1 MVDQQRFADF
11 ARIGSDWFWET
22 DCDDRFTYFSTNRSR
37 DGLDLTIFIG
47 RTRRELAVQDPENLE
62 RVAAVEVLIRDRQ
75 PIRDMLYLAG
85 RPGAPVWCQI
95 SAEPRFDEAGA
106 FSGYR
111 GVGRDVTDLMKARQA
126 LEIKSRTLEEIL
138 KAMPDGVQLVDA
150 GRTTLAINDQ
160 LYDLL
165 GLAKRSNSG
174 DATYESMHEMARRGE
189 YGPGDPEVLTRQ
201 RIEMMLQRV
210 TAERHV
216 RYQRE
221 LKTGRWMEVRLRALD
236 DGGFLSLYRDIT
248 DDKRREAEIE
258 RQFQLLQTIFAHFP
272 GGIAVFDKDLR
283 LAAWNEHYAEIIGA
297 HPAAVRIG
305 ATPVE
310 ILTSQARLG
319 EFGPV
324 EDPEAE
330 ARRRWTLYQA
340 GEMDFGQRQRPNGRT
355 FEMRRTSLPGGGSVS
370 IYIDI
375 TEQKR
380 AARELEELNATLEE
394 RIAERTAEARKSRD
408 TLLDAVES
416 VNHNLVVYDRED
428 RLAVFTNHLYLQ
440 YPNVDNVFVIGRK
453 FDEILRDAVE
463 TGALPVPP
471 GEDKEAFIADRAE
484 HHRRADGSV
493 MVRHLKNGTVLH
505 ISEHRSQS
513 GGIVAIGRDVTEQ
526 LKVEAQ
532 LRGAQRME
540 AIGQLTGGL
549 AHDLNNYLAVIMGNL
564 DLLAE
569 HAHAIPEMLG
579 LIEGALD
586 GAERGAELTRSL
598 LAFSRRQ
605 PLDPKVLDV
614 GERIVDV
621 TRLLKRTIGEK
632 IVIEM
637 QIARDLWPVMV
648 DGAQLDSAI
657 VNLANNARDAMPEGG
672 KLTIAARNV
681 PAGAADGP
689 AGDHVLI
696 EVTDTG
702 RGMDSG
708 TLAQAF
714 EPFFSTKEEG
724 HGTGLGLSMVHGFVH
739 QSGGTVRLAS
749 AVGKGTVVR
758 LLLPRS
764 SEPLS
769 IPLKRPTTAM
779 VRGTENVVLVDDN
792 DDVRETVAEA
802 LKSLGYRVTEAASGD
817 EALDLLESRAGE
829 FDVVVTDVIMP
840 GKLDGLALGRIV
852 RKRWPKLGVLLT
864 TGFAG
869 DADNDPAGGA
879 VEFSV
884 LTKPYRKEELARMLR
899 SALAK

>member
-47 RTRRELAVQDPENLE
+47 RTRRELAVQDPENLV
-62 RVAAVEVLIRDRQ
+62 RVAAVETLIRDRQ
-75 PIRDMLYLAG
+75 PIKDMLYLAG

-95 SAEPRFDEAGA
+95 SAEPRFDEAGT
-106 FSGYR
+106 FIGYR
-111 GVGRDVTDLMKARQA
+111 GVGRDVTDLMEARQA

-138 KAMPDGVQLVDA
+138 KAMPDGVELVDA

-160 LYDLL
+160 LYDVL
-165 GLAKRSNSG
+165 GLTRRANSG
-174 DATYESMHEMARRGE
+174 DATYDSMLEMARRGE
-189 YGPGDPEVLTRQ
+189 YGPGDPEELTRQ

-297 HPAAVRIG
+297 DPAAVRIG

-330 ARRRWTLYQA
+330 ARRRWALYQT
-340 GEMDFGQRQRPNGRT
+340 GEMDFSQRQRPNGRT

-394 RIAERTAEARKSRD
+394 RVAERTAEARRTRD
-408 TLLDAVES
+408 TLFDALES
-416 VNHNLVVYDRED
+416 VNQNLIVYDRED
-428 RLAVFTNHLYLQ
+428 RLAIFTKHLYLQ
-440 YPNVDNVFVIGRK
+440 YPTADKIFVIGRK
-453 FDEILRDAVE
+453 FDEILRAAVE
-463 TGALPVPP
+463 SGVLPVPS
-471 GEDKEAFIADRAE
+471 GEDQEAFIADRVDR
-484 HHRRADGSV
+484 HRRADGSV
-493 MVRHLKNGTVLH
+493 TVRHRPNGTVLH

-513 GGIVAIGRDVTEQ
+513 GGIVAVGRDVTEQ
-526 LKVEAQ
+526 FKVEAQ
-532 LRGAQRME
+532 LREAQRME

-614 GERIVDV
+614 GERIFDV

-632 IVIEM
+632 IVVEM

-672 KLTIAARNV
+672 TLTIAARNSSS
-681 PAGAADGP
+681 GAADGLT
-689 AGDHVLI
+689 GDHVLI

-708 TLAQAF
+708 TLGQAF
-714 EPFFSTKEEG
+714 EPFFSTKKEG

-739 QSGGTVRLAS
+739 QSGGTIRLAS
-749 AVGKGTVVR
+749 SVGKGTVVR
-758 LLLPRS
+758 ILLPRS
-764 SEPLS
+764 SEPLA
-769 IPLKRPTTAM
+769 IPPKRPATAM

-817 EALDLLESRAGE
+817 AALDLLESRAGE

-852 RKRWPKLGVLLT
+852 RKRWPELGILLT

-869 DADNDPAGGA
+869 DSDNDPDGGA
-879 VEFSV
+879 AEFSV

-899 SALAK
+899 SALVK

>member
-22 DCDDRFTYFSTNRSR
+22 DRADRFTYFSINRSR
-37 DGLDLTIFIG
+37 DGLDLTVFIG

-62 RVAAVEVLIRDRQ
+62 RVAAVEALIRDRQ

-95 SAEPRFDEAGA
+95 SAEPQFDGAGT
-106 FSGYR
+106 FIGYR
-111 GVGRDVTDLMKARQA
+111 GVGRDVTDLMKAREA

-160 LYDLL
+160 LYDIL
-165 GLAKRSNSG
+165 GLTKRAISG
-174 DATYESMHEMARRGE
+174 DATYESMLEMARRGE
-189 YGPGDPEVLTRQ
+189 YGPGDPEELTRQ
-201 RIEMMLQRV
+201 RIETMLQRV
-210 TAERHV
+210 TADRHV

-258 RQFQLLQTIFAHFP
+258 RQFQLLQAIFAHFP

-283 LAAWNEHYAEIIGA
+283 LAAWNEHYAEVIGA
-297 HPAAVRIG
+297 DPAAVRIG
-305 ATPVE
+305 ATPLE

-324 EDPEAE
+324 DDPEVE

-340 GEMDFGQRQRPNGRT
+340 GEMDFAERQRPNGRT
-355 FEMRRTSLPGGGSVS
+355 FEMRRMPLPGGGTVS

-394 RIAERTAEARKSRD
+394 RVAERTAEVRKTRD
-408 TLLDAVES
+408 TLLDALES
-416 VNHNLVVYDRED
+416 VNQNLIVYNRED
-428 RLAVFTNHLYLQ
+428 RLAIFTKHLYLQ
-440 YPNVDNVFVIGRK
+440 YPTADKIFVVGRK
-453 FDEILRDAVE
+453 FDEILRAAVE
-463 TGALPVPP
+463 SGVLPVPS
-471 GEDKEAFIADRAE
+471 GEDQETFIADRIDR
-484 HHRRADGSV
+484 HRRADGSV
-493 MVRHLKNGTVLH
+493 TVRHLPNGTILH

-526 LKVEAQ
+526 FKVEAQ
-532 LRGAQRME
+532 LREAQRME

-564 DLLAE
+564 DQLAE
-569 HAHAIPEMLG
+569 HAHASPEMLG

-614 GERIVDV
+614 GERIFDV

-632 IVIEM
+632 IVVEL
-637 QIARDLWPVMV
+637 QIARDLWPVTV

-681 PAGAADGP
+681 SAGMADGP

-739 QSGGTVRLAS
+739 QSGGTIRLAS
-749 AVGKGTVVR
+749 SVGEGTMVR
-758 LLLPRS
+758 FLLPRS
-764 SEPLS
+764 SEPLI
-769 IPLKRPTTAM
+769 IPPKRPVTAM

-817 EALDLLESRAGE
+817 AALNLLESRAGE

-840 GKLDGLALGRIV
+840 GQLDGLALGRIV

-864 TGFAG
+864 TGFGG
-869 DADNDPAGGA
+869 DADNGLDGGA
-879 VEFSV
+879 AEFSV

-899 SALAK
+899 SALVK